1 MKYIIEQS
9 KLIEL
14 VVSMINPEIEEYSIH
29 EQSGQY
35 ALNNREGK
43 CILNYIPDSKE
54 LYYDHSLFEYISKF
68 IPIGYD
74 TDTFKEGV
82 KEYFNSQFPDL
93 IVRGVYGAN
102 IVSF

>member
-9 KLIEL
+9 KLIEF
-14 VVSMINPEIEEYSIH
+14 VVTMIDHEIENYYIH

-35 ALNNREGK
+35 VLNNKDGK
-43 CILNYIPDSKE
+43 CLINYVPNSKE
-54 LYYDHSLFEYISKF
+54 LYYDHSLYEFIRNF

-82 KEYFNSQFPDL
+82 KEYFNSEFPDL
-93 IVRGVYGAN
+93 VVKRVHGAN
-102 IVSF
+102 IV

>member
-93 IVRGVYGAN
+93 VVRSVHGAHIV
-102 IVSF
+102 